1 MERIARDGGH
11 ELRKKLLGVP
21 MATDERLASL
31 LRRAQRPLHGREDDA
46 PLVSAIGDALV
57 RNQLGCGT
65 LRSVRLAVADHEPRD
80 EVHAASLRTVRDML
94 RAAEAARHDI
104 EARRDADAALA
115 HPLKGAIVR
124 ELAKWPSGPSELAR
138 GLGVDEAAVSRALK
152 DLEAVDLVCP
162 AEKLAD
168 GRGRPRE
175 LAAHGHQS
183 VHRQASAPAVPVD
196 PEVLQQIVDVA
207 VGLIADVQAQQ
218 AVDRP
223 VIEAL
228 ALRHAVALPLAREVS
243 AAVARSAER
252 LGLLDDD
259 DDDDGLRWGAVHGV
273 HAQLVEIVE
282 AHPERWDAGI
292 HDPVGAGDYIVVARD
307 VDAWRAA
314 LRRVGRGPEDVVLP
328 SKNLLAVRVFDDA
341 TIARDLACAD
351 VPAWLARVAANDTVR
366 LARAR

>member
-1 MERIARDGGH
+1 
-11 ELRKKLLGVP
+11 
-21 MATDERLASL
+21 
-31 LRRAQRPLHGREDDA
+31 
-46 PLVSAIGDALV
+46 
-57 RNQLGCGT
+57 RNQLGCDA

-80 EVHAASLRTVRDML
+80 EIHGASLRTMRDMF

-124 ELAKWPSGPSELAR
+124 ELAKRPSGPSELAR
-138 GLGVDEAAVSRALK
+138 ALDVDQAAVSRALK
-152 DLEAVDLVCP
+152 ELEAVDLVCP

-175 LAAHGHQS
+175 LTAHGHQS
-183 VHRQASAPAVPVD
+183 VHRHATSPEVRID

-223 VIEAL
+223 VLEAL
-228 ALRHAVALPLAREVS
+228 AQRHGVARPFAREVI

-252 LGLLDDD
+252 LGLLD

-273 HAQLVEIVE
+273 HAQLVETVE
-282 AHPERWDAGI
+282 THP
-292 HDPVGAGDYIVVARD
+292 
-307 VDAWRAA
+307 
-314 LRRVGRGPEDVVLP
+314 
-328 SKNLLAVRVFDDA
+328 
-341 TIARDLACAD
+341 
-351 VPAWLARVAANDTVR
+351 
-366 LARAR
+366 